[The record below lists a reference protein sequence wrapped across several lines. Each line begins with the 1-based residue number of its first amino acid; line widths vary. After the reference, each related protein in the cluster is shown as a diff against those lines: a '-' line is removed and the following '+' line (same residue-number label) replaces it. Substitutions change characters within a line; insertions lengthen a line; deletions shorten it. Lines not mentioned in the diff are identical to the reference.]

1 MQTLNVG
8 AGRTDNEYKA
18 AEEQRRADL
27 RADSREDA
35 NYFFWAAGLAAIST
49 GLLPVRLNILVNI
62 GALDL
67 LRLYGRPLGPLNLL
81 VAYSAVATSLV
92 VLVGLGFAGR
102 SGQRWAFLAGMVLYG
117 ADMIALMA
125 MFFIVGIRGPRLLRI
140 QMVPGTKSPERSERR
155 GRLDLLIGGRVWALS
170 AATVWPHRLGDG
182 RRAREHVSMAAGC
195 DRGCGGWSGECR
207 RTGRGLRPS
216 ARPGGLP

>member
-27 RADSREDA
+27 RADSQEDA

-67 LRLYGRPLGPLNLL
+67 LRLYGRPVGPLYLL
-81 VAYSAVATSLV
+81 VAYISWRTA
-92 VLVGLGFAGR
+92 
-102 SGQRWAFLAGMVLYG
+102 RW
-117 ADMIALMA
+117 
-125 MFFIVGIRGPRLLRI
+125 
-140 QMVPGTKSPERSERR
+140 RR
-155 GRLDLLIGGRVWALS
+155 GWLS
-170 AATVWPHRLGDG
+170 W
-182 RRAREHVSMAAGC
+182 
-195 DRGCGGWSGECR
+195 
-207 RTGRGLRPS
+207 
-216 ARPGGLP
+216 